1 LGSETGLLA
10 SLVVHTIQRPADDAT
25 GRQKINLIQDQ
36 FWTPHMARL
45 AQAVGLGPFFLSRF
59 SALSELISRS
69 TVAHL
74 SNIVVFGTSSPLLGL
89 DS

>member
-1 LGSETGLLA
+1 
-10 SLVVHTIQRPADDAT
+10 
-25 GRQKINLIQDQ
+25 
-36 FWTPHMARL
+36 MARL

-74 SNIVVFGTSSPLLGL
+74 SNIVRRLRHEFPYWVLTP
-89 DS
+89 DSKSRSY